1 MQTIKIHPSEK
12 AKNVKYAIRN
22 IVRFAKEVEK
32 KGKEIL
38 YLNIGDPTKYDFDV
52 PRHMKDAVTNGM
64 LNGFNGYTPSVGI
77 DEARIAAAKDAVAQ
91 GFKHVTYEDIIITNG
106 ASEGIELALTALLNP
121 GDNVLTPAPGYPLYT
136 AVLGKLGMEENPY
149 YLDEENSWQPDPVDI
164 KRKVNKNTK
173 ALVLINPN
181 NPTGSVC
188 SMDLLKEIMEIAE
201 KNNLVIFA
209 DEIYNKLTYEK
220 EHIPIG
226 TLTNDIPIITFNGL
240 SKCYLAPGWRM
251 GWMIFN
257 NRKIFGEFMT
267 CLNNLLEARLC
278 SPSPQQYAV
287 KAALEGPQDHIKVF
301 MDKLRVRREI
311 TQKRI
316 NAIEGLSCVEPDGAF
331 YSMPRIDAKKVTSD
345 WDFVLKL
352 VEETGVLF
360 VPGEGFG
367 QKPGTRHFRIV
378 FLPDE
383 NTLNRAY
390 DKLADF
396 MKKYI

>member
-1 MQTIKIHPSEK
+1 MMFDIKPSEK

-22 IVRFAKEVEK
+22 IVRFAKELEK
-32 KGKEIL
+32 NGKEIL
-38 YLNIGDPTKYDFDV
+38 YLNIGDPTQYDFDV
-52 PRHMKDAVTNGM
+52 PQHMKDAVTEGM
-64 LNGFNGYTPSVGI
+64 MHGVNGYAPSVGI
-77 DEARIAAAKDAVAQ
+77 EQAREAAAKDALKQ
-91 GFKHVTYEDIIITNG
+91 GFDGVTSDDIVITNG

-136 AVLGKLGMEENPY
+136 AVLTKIGGIENPY
-149 YLDEENSWQPDPVDI
+149 YLNEENSWQPDPDDI
-164 KRKVNKNTK
+164 RRKINDRTK

-188 SMDLLKEIMEIAE
+188 SRELLDDIIDIASN
-201 KNNLVIFA
+201 NNLVLFA
-209 DEIYNKLTYEK
+209 DEIYNKLTFDK
-220 EHIPIG
+220 KHIPIG
-226 TLTNDIPIITFNGL
+226 TLTKDIPIITFNGL

-257 NRKIFGEFMT
+257 NKALFWDFYT
-267 CLNNLLEARLC
+267 CLQNLLEARLC
-278 SPSPQQYAV
+278 SPSPQQHAV
-287 KAALEGPQDHIKVF
+287 KPALEGPQDHIKNF
-301 MDKLRVRREI
+301 LDKLRVRREI
-311 TQKRI
+311 THKRI
-316 NAIEGLSCVEPDGAF
+316 NEIDGLSCVEPDGAF
-331 YSMPRIDAKKVTSD
+331 YAMPRIDADVGGSD

-360 VPGEGFG
+360 VPGDGFG

-390 DKLADF
+390 DRLAEF
-396 MKKYI
+396 MKGY

>member
-1 MQTIKIHPSEK
+1 MMINIKPSDK

-22 IVRFAKEVEK
+22 IVRFAKEIEK

-64 LNGFNGYTPSVGI
+64 LHGTNGYTPSVGI
-77 DEARIAAAKDAVAQ
+77 DEAREAAAKDAVKQ
-91 GFKHVTYEDIIITNG
+91 GFKGTTPDDIVITSG

-136 AVLGKLGMEENPY
+136 AVLTKIGGIENPY
-149 YLDEENSWQPDPVDI
+149 FLDEENCWQPDPDDI
-164 KRKVNKNTK
+164 KAKINEKTK
-173 ALVLINPN
+173 AVVLINPN

-188 SMDLLKEIMEIAE
+188 SRELLDEIINIAAN
-201 KNNLVIFA
+201 NNLIIFA
-209 DEIYNKLTYEK
+209 DEIYNRLTYEK
-220 EHIPIG
+220 KQIPIG
-226 TLTNDIPIITFNGL
+226 TITRDVPILTFNGL

-257 NRKIFGEFMT
+257 NKRIFGDFIPALM
-267 CLNNLLEARLC
+267 NLLEARLC
-278 SPSPQQYAV
+278 SPSPQQYAI
-287 KAALEGPQDHIKVF
+287 KAALEGPQDHIKNF

-311 TQKRI
+311 THKRI
-316 NAIEGLSCVEPDGAF
+316 NGIDGLSCVLPDGAF
-331 YSMPRIDAKKVTSD
+331 YAMPRIDTDKVQND

-360 VPGEGFG
+360 VPGDGFG

-383 NTLNRAY
+383 NTLNKAY
-390 DKLADF
+390 DRLAEF
-396 MKKYI
+396 MKKYC